1 MCPLATILIFIRH
14 GESEGNKNSRFNGS
28 LDLLLTDKGRMQ
40 AEKTAEYLDKYK
52 IDKVYA
58 SDLKRASETAEIIAK
73 RQNLDVI
80 KDTKLREIFGGDFE
94 GQIYDDLR
102 SKFPVEF
109 GMWLN
114 DLGNC
119 RCPNGESI
127 RELLHRFNERIKE
140 IAVENKDKTILIG
153 THAMPIRVMS
163 TVWSKKDITQIR
175 DFDFVRNASVTVV
188 DYSDVDNPVVI
199 EYDVAEH
206 LGKLATELPKDV

>member
-1 MCPLATILIFIRH
+1 MATILIFIRH
-14 GESEGNKNSRFNGS
+14 GESEGNKGNRFNGN
-28 LDLLLTDKGRMQ
+28 LDLPLTERGRMQ
-40 AEKTAEYLDKYK
+40 AHKTAEYLDKYK

-58 SDLKRASETAEIIAK
+58 SDLSRALETAEIIAK
-73 RQNLDVI
+73 RQNVELVQR
-80 KDTKLREIFGGDFE
+80 KELREIFGGDFE

-102 SKFPVEF
+102 IKFPVEF

-127 RELLHRFNERIKE
+127 RELLHRFNNEVKR
-140 IAVENKDKTILIG
+140 IAVENKDKTVLIG

-163 TVWSKKDITQIR
+163 TIWNKKDITKVR

-188 DYSDVDNPVVI
+188 DYTNIEEPVVL

-206 LGKLATELPKDV
+206 LEELTTELPKNI

>member
-1 MCPLATILIFIRH
+1 MATILIFIRH
-14 GESEGNKNSRFNGS
+14 GESEGNKNSRFNGN
-28 LDLLLTDKGRMQ
+28 LDLLLTDRGREQ
-40 AEKTAEYLDKYK
+40 AQKTAEYLDKYK

-58 SDLKRASETAEIIAK
+58 SDLKRALETAEIIAK

-80 KDTKLREIFGGDFE
+80 KDKNLREIFGGDFE
-94 GQIYDDLR
+94 GQIYEDLR
-102 SKFPVEF
+102 TKFPAEF

-127 RELLHRFNERIKE
+127 RELLHRFNKRIKE
-140 IAVENKDKTILIG
+140 IAQENSDNTILIG

-163 TVWSKKDITQIR
+163 TVWSKKDITEIR

-188 DYSDVDNPVVI
+188 DYSDIENPIVL

-206 LGKLATELPKDV
+206 LGELATELPKDV

>member
-1 MCPLATILIFIRH
+1 MATILIFIRH
-14 GESEGNKNSRFNGS
+14 GESDGNKNSRFNGN
-28 LDLLLTDKGRMQ
+28 LDLLLTDKGREQ
-40 AEKTAEYLDKYK
+40 AQKTAEYLDKYK

-58 SDLKRASETAEIIAK
+58 SDLKRALETAKIIAR

-80 KDTKLREIFGGDFE
+80 KDENLREIFGGDFE
-94 GQIYDDLR
+94 GKIYSDL
-102 SKFPVEF
+102 SKLYPTEF

-127 RELLHRFNERIKE
+127 RELLHRFNTKIKD
-140 IAVENKDKTILIG
+140 IAQENREQTILIG

-163 TVWSKKDITQIR
+163 TVWNKKDITKIR

-188 DYSDVDNPVVI
+188 DYSDIDNPVVL

-206 LGKLATELPKDV
+206 LGELATELPKDV